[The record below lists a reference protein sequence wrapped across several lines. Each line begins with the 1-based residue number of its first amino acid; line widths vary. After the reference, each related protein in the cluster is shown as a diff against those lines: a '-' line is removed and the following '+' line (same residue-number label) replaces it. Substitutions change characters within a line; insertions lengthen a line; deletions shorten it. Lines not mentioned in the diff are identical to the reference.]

1 MKFFSRLF
9 GIGVSLVVIA
19 CAQQRGIKGGEK
31 DTTAPKVVQASL
43 DSVST
48 NFHGTSIAMTFNEW
62 VQIGSASEVVFTPS
76 LKQPPLLKL
85 KGKTVTLSWTDTLQR
100 NTTYQV
106 DFSKAISDVTENNY
120 CSANFVFST
129 GPDLDS
135 LQIQGIV
142 RDALTG
148 AIPEKAVVLLY
159 SDSLFG
165 KVAYSQSLKNDGSFV
180 FKYLPNA
187 FFKLAVLVDENGN
200 GLWDENEKG
209 AFQSNDVK
217 PNEPQRVTPLKI
229 QTAPQTITC
238 AVPEDFVTDSLG
250 TGFIVRKPGMNK
262 SLRLAETEANRP
274 FRYGALNDI
283 TDTLYFA
290 LGGEVTNDFVGVRMA
305 YGATCIDTLSSFFS
319 KRAELPEFKFHG
331 RLQKNPDQILLIEAP
346 CYSVLKAGA
355 KAQVSFHGLQAE
367 ASIIETGSPLHFAVQ
382 LGAEKDELTGE
393 IQVQILPG
401 VFETVYGTSN
411 DTLAFKGSF
420 TPKEK
425 LGSLLLEF
433 EKFGSPYAS
442 CFVELRNE
450 KMALVKQAP
459 LSFAAMEFTDLLP
472 GKYFIRVVWDENQNG
487 QWDVNDLESKQVAEY
502 TEIAS
507 TPITVKANWQ
517 MKVKL

>member
-1 MKFFSRLF
+1 MKFFSRLL
-9 GIGVSLVVIA
+9 GIGVSLVVLA

-43 DSVST
+43 DSIST
-48 NFHGTSIAMTFNEW
+48 HFQGTSIAMTFNEW
-62 VQIGSASEVVFTPS
+62 VQIGSASEVLFTPS

-85 KGKTVTLSWTDTLQR
+85 KGKTVTLSWTDTLQK

-106 DFSKAISDVTENNY
+106 DFSKSISDVTENNF
-120 CSANFVFST
+120 CSANFIFST
-129 GPDLDS
+129 GFSLDS
-135 LQIQGIV
+135 LQIQGMV

-165 KVAYSQSLKNDGSFV
+165 KIAYSQPLKNDGSFA

-187 FFKLAVLVDENGN
+187 RFKLAVLVDENGN

-229 QTAPQTITC
+229 QTAPQTISC
-238 AVPEDFVTDSLG
+238 LPLDQFVTDSLG

-262 SLRLAETEANRP
+262 PLRLAETEANRP
-274 FRYGALNDI
+274 FRYGALDDI
-283 TDTLYFA
+283 IDTLYFA
-290 LGGEVTNDFVGVRMA
+290 LGGEVSNDFVGVRMA
-305 YGATCIDTLSSFFS
+305 YGETCVDTLSSFFS
-319 KRAELPEFKFHG
+319 KRAKLPEFKFQG
-331 RLQKNPDQILLIEAP
+331 RLQKNPEQILLIEAP
-346 CYSVLKAGA
+346 CYSVLKQGA
-355 KAQVSFHGLQAE
+355 KAQVNFHGIQAQ

-382 LGAEKDELTGE
+382 LDAEKEELTGE

-401 VFETVYGTSN
+401 VFGTAYGTFN
-411 DTLAFKGSF
+411 DTLNFKGAF

-425 LGSLLLEF
+425 LGSLLLQF

-450 KMALVKQAP
+450 KWALVQQAP
-459 LSFAAMEFTDLLP
+459 LSVAAMEFLDLLP
-472 GKYFIRVVWDENQNG
+472 GKYFIRVVWDENQNER
-487 QWDVNDLESKQVAEY
+487 WDVNDLESKQVAEY
-502 TEIAS
+502 TEVAS
-507 TPITVKANWQ
+507 TPVIVKANWQ

>member
-1 MKFFSRLF
+1 
-9 GIGVSLVVIA
+9 
-19 CAQQRGIKGGEK
+19 
-31 DTTAPKVVQASL
+31 
-43 DSVST
+43 
-48 NFHGTSIAMTFNEW
+48 
-62 VQIGSASEVVFTPS
+62 
-76 LKQPPLLKL
+76 
-85 KGKTVTLSWTDTLQR
+85 
-100 NTTYQV
+100 
-106 DFSKAISDVTENNY
+106 
-120 CSANFVFST
+120 
-129 GPDLDS
+129 
-135 LQIQGIV
+135 
-142 RDALTG
+142 
-148 AIPEKAVVLLY
+148 
-159 SDSLFG
+159 
-165 KVAYSQSLKNDGSFV
+165 
-180 FKYLPNA
+180 
-187 FFKLAVLVDENGN
+187 
-200 GLWDENEKG
+200 
-209 AFQSNDVK
+209 
-217 PNEPQRVTPLKI
+217 
-229 QTAPQTITC
+229 
-238 AVPEDFVTDSLG
+238 
-250 TGFIVRKPGMNK
+250 
-262 SLRLAETEANRP
+262 LAETEAKRP

-305 YGATCIDTLSSFFS
+305 YGETCIDTLSSFFS
-319 KRAELPEFKFHG
+319 KRAKLPEFKFHG

-411 DTLAFKGSF
+411 DTLAFKGAF

-450 KMALVKQAP
+450 KMELVKQAP

-487 QWDVNDLESKQVAEY
+487 QWDVNDLGSKQVAEY